1 MTLPFERPHR
11 TDIEAMV
18 RLAIPVVVVQVGM
31 MLFGVVDTMVVG
43 RLSSQ
48 ALAAVALG
56 HIAVITIS
64 AFGVGVLLGIDPLL
78 NQALGARDRNAFRRA
93 AQRGLFLAGA
103 LMIPSTL
110 FLLPIGAILALLGQ
124 PDEIVPLAAAYARI
138 SIPGLL
144 PFYAWVVFRLVLQ
157 AMGRLKPIVATVIA
171 VNLFNLVADW
181 ALVFGAGPI
190 PQLGPIGSAWASTI
204 ARTLLFV
211 IILVVD
217 RKDLWPLLRFERA
230 SLLWRPLARTVRLG
244 LPIGFNL
251 QLEIVAFSVIAL
263 LMGGLGT
270 IPMAAHQVAINI
282 ASLTFMV
289 PLGVSQ
295 ATAVR
300 VGNAIGAGDGGGA
313 RRAASSGLILG
324 AGFMS
329 LTALL
334 FIGLP
339 GLLARAY
346 TSVDGVILLAATL
359 IPIAGFF
366 QVFDGLQVVA
376 AGVLRGAGDT
386 RAPLVVNIL
395 GFWLIGL
402 PTSLL
407 LGFHFG
413 FGPQGLW
420 WGLVAGLFAVAVFL
434 LARVAWKLKGE
445 IDRVQVEEST

>member
-1 MTLPFERPHR
+1 M
-11 TDIEAMV
+11 
-18 RLAIPVVVVQVGM
+18 
-31 MLFGVVDTMVVG
+31 
-43 RLSSQ
+43 
-48 ALAAVALG
+48 
-56 HIAVITIS
+56 ITIS
-64 AFGVGVLLGIDPLL
+64 SFGVGLLLGIDPLL
-78 NQALGARDRNAFRRA
+78 NQALGARDRNAFRRTV
-93 AQRGLFLAGA
+93 QRGFVLAGA
-103 LMIPSTL
+103 LMIPSAL
-110 FLLPIGAILALLGQ
+110 FLIPIGEVLALLGQ
-124 PDEIVPLAAAYARI
+124 PPETVPLAAAYSHI

-144 PFYAWVVFRLVLQ
+144 PFYGWVVLRLTLQ
-157 AMGRLKPIVATVIA
+157 AMGRLRSIVATVIA
-171 VNLFNLVADW
+171 VNIFNLAADW
-181 ALVFGAGPI
+181 VLVFGAGPI

-211 IILVVD
+211 ILLVVD
-217 RKDLWPLLRFERA
+217 RKDLWPLLRFDSEAVR
-230 SLLWRPLARTVRLG
+230 WRPLIRTARLG

-270 IPMAAHQVAINI
+270 VMMAAHQVAINI

-300 VGNAIGAGDGGGA
+300 VGNAIGAGDAGGA
-313 RRAASSGLILG
+313 RRAASSGLVLG
-324 AGFMS
+324 AGFMV

-334 FIGLP
+334 FIGMP
-339 GLLARAY
+339 MLLARAY
-346 TSVDGVILLAATL
+346 TSVEEVLLLAATL

-395 GFWLIGL
+395 GFWLVGL
-402 PTSLL
+402 PTSLV
-407 LGFHFG
+407 LGFRLG

-420 WGLVAGLFAVAVFL
+420 WGLVAGLFAVSVFL
-434 LARVAWKLKGE
+434 LIRVAFKFRGE
-445 IDRVQVEEST
+445 IERVVVE

>member
-1 MTLPFERPHR
+1 MTLPFEKPQRQ
-11 TDIEAMV
+11 DIHKMI
-18 RLAIPVVVVQVGM
+18 RLAVPVVIVQVGM

-56 HIAVITIS
+56 HVAVITIS
-64 AFGVGVLLGIDPLL
+64 AFGVGLLLGIDPLL
-78 NQALGARDRNAFRRA
+78 NQALGADDRNAFRRS
-93 AQRGLFLAGA
+93 AQRGLILAAA
-103 LMIPSTL
+103 LMIPSTV
-110 FLLPIGAILALLGQ
+110 FLLPIGGILALLGQ
-124 PDEIVPLAAAYARI
+124 PPDVVPLAAAYSRI

-144 PFYAWVVFRLVLQ
+144 PFYGWVVFRLVLQ
-157 AMGRLKPIVATVIA
+157 SMGRLRPIVATVIV
-171 VNLFNLVADW
+171 VNIFNLVADW

-211 IILVVD
+211 IILIVD
-217 RKDLWPLLRFERA
+217 RRDLWPLLRFERA
-230 SLLWRPLARTVRLG
+230 SMQLGPLIRTARLG

-251 QLEIVAFSVIAL
+251 QLEIVAFSVVAL
-263 LMGGLGT
+263 LMGGMGAAT
-270 IPMAAHQVAINI
+270 MAAHQVAINI

-289 PLGVSQ
+289 PLGVAQ

-300 VGNAIGAGDGGGA
+300 VGNAIGAGDGSGA

-324 AGFMS
+324 AGFMT
-329 LTALL
+329 LTAML

-339 GLLARAY
+339 TWLARAY
-346 TSVDGVILLAATL
+346 TSVDEVLLLAAAL

-395 GFWLIGL
+395 GFWCIGL
-402 PTSLL
+402 PTSLV
-407 LGFHFG
+407 LGFTLDY
-413 FGPQGLW
+413 GPQGLW
-420 WGLVAGLFAVAVFL
+420 WGLVAGLFAVAFFL
-434 LARVAWKLKGE
+434 MARVAFMLRGK
-445 IDRVQVEEST
+445 IARVEVE

>member
-1 MTLPFERPHR
+1 
-11 TDIEAMV
+11 MV
-18 RLAIPVVVVQVGM
+18 RLAVPVVVVQVGM

-43 RLSSQ
+43 RLSSE

-56 HIAVITIS
+56 HVAVITVS
-64 AFGVGVLLGIDPLL
+64 SFGVGVSLGIDPLL

-93 AQRGLFLAGA
+93 VQRGFFLACL
-103 LMIPSTL
+103 LMIPTTL
-110 FLLPIGAILALLGQ
+110 LLVPVGRVLSALGQ
-124 PDEIVPLAAAYARI
+124 PPEIVPLATAYSHI

-144 PFYAWVVFRLVLQ
+144 PFYAWVVLRLTLQ
-157 AMGRLKPIVATVIA
+157 AMGRLRPIVATVLG

-181 ALVFGAGPI
+181 VLVFGAGPI

-204 ARTLLFV
+204 ARTLLLAV
-211 IILVVD
+211 ILIVD
-217 RKDLWPLLRFERA
+217 REDLWPLLRWDRESFRR
-230 SLLWRPLARTVRLG
+230 RPMMRTIRLG
-244 LPIGFNL
+244 LPIGFHL
-251 QLEIVAFSVIAL
+251 QLEIVAFSVIAV

-270 IPMAAHQVAINI
+270 TTMAAHQVAINL

-300 VGNAIGAGDGGGA
+300 VGNAIGAGASERA

-329 LTALL
+329 LTAVL

-339 GLLARAY
+339 GWLARAY
-346 TSVDGVILLAATL
+346 TSVDEVLVLAVAL

-376 AGVLRGAGDT
+376 AGILRGAGDT

-395 GFWLIGL
+395 GFWLVGL
-402 PTSLL
+402 PTSLV
-407 LGFHFG
+407 LGFKLDY
-413 FGPQGLW
+413 GPEGLW
-420 WGLVAGLFAVAVFL
+420 WGLVVGLGAVATFL
-434 LARVAWKLKGE
+434 LLRVSWKLRGE
-445 IDRVQVEEST
+445 IERVDLE